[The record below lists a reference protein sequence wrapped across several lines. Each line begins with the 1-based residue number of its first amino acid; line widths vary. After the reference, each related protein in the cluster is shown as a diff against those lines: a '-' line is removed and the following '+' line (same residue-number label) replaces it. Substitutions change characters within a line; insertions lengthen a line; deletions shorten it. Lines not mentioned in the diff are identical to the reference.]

1 MNNNLN
7 YRKRIWIAIAF
18 FLLGIMLLRGLLLYI
33 FKPDAGGNQTP
44 TTYQLIDS
52 SNKTIEQIW
61 TRNDISASYSTKGGV
76 MIDSTETDIY
86 FLGNLA
92 EENPIRGASLIKFN
106 LLTGEIVWRAIDNRP
121 APFGEPMATG
131 LSANSNQILVSFYGT
146 TSISG
151 ETLNGAAK
159 LKAYDINGD
168 ILWSQLIGGARSITT
183 MITTDDTVSVNG
195 SFSSNYYM
203 FNVHNS
209 ELINVTPKDS
219 GNFIWF
225 IDGNV
230 KYEQIEDFFIQAV
243 DTTTDTII
251 WKNSVNELIYLP
263 PILSDNYIIIRT
275 NAARFLGSV
284 SALNRETGEIIWEH
298 SKVLSNVVVAQQRVY
313 FLTQDMQ
320 LIGTDIDTG
329 DVLISASFSPNEAV
343 DSVNN
348 VYQITVDNNR
358 IVIYFG
364 GTHELSAFNIL
375 PEN

>member
-1 MNNNLN
+1 
-7 YRKRIWIAIAF
+7 
-18 FLLGIMLLRGLLLYI
+18 
-33 FKPDAGGNQTP
+33 
-44 TTYQLIDS
+44 
-52 SNKTIEQIW
+52 
-61 TRNDISASYSTKGGV
+61 
-76 MIDSTETDIY
+76 MIDSTETGIY
-86 FLGNLA
+86 FLGKLA
-92 EENPIRGASLIKFN
+92 EESPIRGLSLINFN
-106 LLTGEIVWRAIDNRP
+106 LLTGEIVWRAINNRP
-121 APFGEPMATG
+121 APFGEPIATG
-131 LSANSNQILVSFYGT
+131 LSANSDQVLVSFEGT

-168 ILWSQLIGGARSITT
+168 ILWSQLIGGARGITT

-195 SFSSNYYM
+195 SSSSNYYM

-275 NAARFLGSV
+275 NAARSPGSV
-284 SALNRETGEIIWEH
+284 SALNRETGEFIWEH
-298 SKVLSNVVVAQQRVY
+298 SNVLSNVVVDQQRVY

-320 LIGTDIDTG
+320 LIGADINTG
-329 DVLISASFSPNEAV
+329 DVLISATFSPNEAV

-348 VYQITVDNNR
+348 VYQIAVDNNR